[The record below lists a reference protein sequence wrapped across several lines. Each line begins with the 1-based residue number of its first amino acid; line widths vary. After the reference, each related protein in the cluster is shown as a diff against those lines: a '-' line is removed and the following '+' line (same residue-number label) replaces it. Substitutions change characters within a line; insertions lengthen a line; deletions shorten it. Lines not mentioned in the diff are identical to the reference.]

1 MDREKKR
8 LTRESERER
17 ERERERQRERAEMAE
32 MAEREQ
38 KKKLVE
44 TFGQRLKKQNLSI
57 YGRFLCRCRVYGSLI
72 IPNKQTR
79 VM

>member
-17 ERERERQRERAEMAE
+17 ERERERQRERQKWQKWQ
-32 MAEREQ
+32 RES
-38 KKKLVE
+38 KKKLIK